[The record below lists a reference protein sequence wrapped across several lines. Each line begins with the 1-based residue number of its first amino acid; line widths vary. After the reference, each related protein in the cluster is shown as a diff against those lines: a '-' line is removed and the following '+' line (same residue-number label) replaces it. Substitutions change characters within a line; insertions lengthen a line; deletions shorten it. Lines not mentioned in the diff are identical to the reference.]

1 MHPRSCLVASFAFK
15 HGGQTMINNKDRN
28 SRGKVKSAAE
38 EHTRPKTEPSARELR
53 RKTMVKKV
61 KRLKIK
67 R

>member
-1 MHPRSCLVASFAFK
+1 V
-15 HGGQTMINNKDRN
+15 IDNKDRN
-28 SRGKVKSAAE
+28 NKGKVKSVAE
-38 EHTRPKTEPSARELR
+38 EYTPSKAEPSARELR

>member
-1 MHPRSCLVASFAFK
+1 
-15 HGGQTMINNKDRN
+15 MINNKDRN

-38 EHTRPKTEPSARELR
+38 EHTQPKTEPSTRELK
-53 RKTMVKKV
+53 RKTMAKKV